1 MDIEFDPKKDAS
13 NLVKH
18 GIRLARASEFS
29 PIAVL
34 EDKRKNYG
42 KTR

>member
-29 PIAVL
+29 PVAILRGYA
-34 EDKRKNYG
+34 
-42 KTR
+42 